1 VVKIVLKKKIGLGT
15 WSWGNKF
22 FWNYKVSSDEELYE
36 TFYEAL
42 NQGFSFIDTADSYGT
57 GSLSGRSEKLIG
69 QFLQR
74 VIKAKK
80 NNIKIAT
87 KLAPYPWRIGRQG
100 FSIPYKKSLNRLN
113 NKLDI
118 VQLHWSAEKYNP
130 WQDFQLLNNLCD
142 LIDQGCQFQIG
153 LSNVGPK
160 RLLKIIDFLKDK
172 NKTVCSVQV
181 QFSLLSPNNEK
192 QKHVKKICDQNKID
206 FLAYSP
212 LAFGILCQDPSIKD
226 INKRSLLRNFIFK
239 TYDKPTLELRKV
251 MKEISKARSASLAQV
266 ALNWCFYYG
275 AIPIVG
281 IRKKNQVLDI
291 SKVFKWDLTKS
302 EFEMLNN
309 ASINCLK
316 KMPDNPFSSL

>member
-1 VVKIVLKKKIGLGT
+1 LKKKIGLGT

-36 TFYEAL
+36 TFFEAL

-57 GSLSGRSEKLIG
+57 GSLSGKSEKLIG

-74 VIKAKK
+74 VTKAKK
-80 NNIKIAT
+80 NKIKIAT

-100 FSIPYKKSLNRLN
+100 FSIPYKKSLHRLN
-113 NKLDI
+113 NQLDI
-118 VQLHWSAEKYNP
+118 VQLHWSTEKYNP

-142 LIDQGCQFQIG
+142 LIDEGFQFQIG
-153 LSNVGPK
+153 LSNIGPK
-160 RLLKIIDFLKDK
+160 RLLKIINFLKDRHK
-172 NKTVCSVQV
+172 RVFSVQV

-192 QKHVKKICDQNKID
+192 QKYVKKICEQNKID

-212 LAFGILCQDPSIKD
+212 LAFGILCQDPSITYKG
-226 INKRSLLRNFIFK
+226 KRSLLRNFIFQ

-251 MKEISKARSASLAQV
+251 MKQIAKARSASLAQV
-266 ALNWCFYYG
+266 ALNWCFYQG

-281 IRKKNQVLDI
+281 LRKKNQVLDI
-291 SKVFKWDLTKS
+291 SRVFRWDLTKS
-302 EFEMLNN
+302 EFERLDN
-309 ASINCLK
+309 ASKKCVK

>member
-1 VVKIVLKKKIGLGT
+1 MKKKIGLGT

-22 FWNYKVSSDEELYE
+22 FWNYKVSADEELYE
-36 TFYEAL
+36 TFSEAL

-80 NNIKIAT
+80 YNIKIAT

-100 FSIPYKKSLNRLN
+100 FSIPYKRSLNRLN
-113 NKLDI
+113 NQLDI
-118 VQLHWSAEKYNP
+118 VQLHWSTEKYNP

-142 LIDQGCQFQIG
+142 LIDAGFQFKIG
-153 LSNVGPK
+153 LSNIGPK
-160 RLLKIIDFLKDK
+160 RLLKIIHFLKDK
-172 NKTVCSVQV
+172 NKRVSSVQV

-192 QKHVKKICDQNKID
+192 QKYVKKICEQNKID

-212 LAFGILCQDPSIKD
+212 LAFGILCQDPSITYIGK
-226 INKRSLLRNFIFK
+226 KSLLRNFIFQ

-251 MKEISKARSASLAQV
+251 IKEIAKARSASLAQV
-266 ALNWCFYYG
+266 ALNWCFYHG

-281 IRKKNQVLDI
+281 LRTKNQVLDI
-291 SKVFKWDLTKS
+291 SKVQRWDLTKD
-302 EFEMLNN
+302 EFEMLDN
-309 ASINCLK
+309 ASKNCTK

>member
-1 VVKIVLKKKIGLGT
+1 MKKKIGLGT

-22 FWNYKVSSDEELYE
+22 FWNYKVSADEELYE
-36 TFYEAL
+36 TFSEAL

-80 NNIKIAT
+80 YNIKIAT

-100 FSIPYKKSLNRLN
+100 FSIPYKRSLNRLN
-113 NKLDI
+113 NQLDI
-118 VQLHWSAEKYNP
+118 VQLHWSTEKYNP

-142 LIDQGCQFQIG
+142 LIDAGFQFKIG
-153 LSNVGPK
+153 LSNIGPK
-160 RLLKIIDFLKDK
+160 RLLKIIHFLKDK
-172 NKTVCSVQV
+172 NKRISCVQV

-192 QKHVKKICDQNKID
+192 QKYVKKICEQNKID

-212 LAFGILCQDPSIKD
+212 LAFGILCQDPSTKY
-226 INKRSLLRNFIFK
+226 KGKKSLLRNFIFR

-251 MKEISKARSASLAQV
+251 MNEIAKARSASLAQV
-266 ALNWCFYYG
+266 ALNWCFYHG

-281 IRKKNQVLDI
+281 LRKKNQVLDI
-291 SKVFKWDLTKS
+291 SKVFRWDLTKS
-302 EFEMLNN
+302 EFEILDN
-309 ASINCLK
+309 ASKSCLK

>member
-1 VVKIVLKKKIGLGT
+1 MKKKIGLGT

-22 FWNYKVSSDEELYE
+22 FWNYKVSADEELYE
-36 TFYEAL
+36 TFSEAL

-80 NNIKIAT
+80 YNIKIAT

-100 FSIPYKKSLNRLN
+100 FSIPYKRSLNRLN
-113 NKLDI
+113 NQLDI
-118 VQLHWSAEKYNP
+118 VQLHWSTEKYNP

-142 LIDQGCQFQIG
+142 LIDEGFQFQIG
-153 LSNVGPK
+153 LSNIGPK
-160 RLLKIIDFLKDK
+160 RLLKIIHFLKDK
-172 NKTVCSVQV
+172 NKRVSSVQV

-192 QKHVKKICDQNKID
+192 QKYVKKICEQNKID

-212 LAFGILCQDPSIKD
+212 LAFGILCQDPSITYIGK
-226 INKRSLLRNFIFK
+226 KSLLRNFIFQ

-251 MKEISKARSASLAQV
+251 IKEIAKARSASLAQV
-266 ALNWCFYYG
+266 ALNWCFYHG

-281 IRKKNQVLDI
+281 LRTKNQVLDI
-291 SKVFKWDLTKS
+291 SKVQRWDLTMD
-302 EFEMLNN
+302 EFEMLDN
-309 ASINCLK
+309 ASKNCTK

>member
-1 VVKIVLKKKIGLGT
+1 MKKKIGLGT

-22 FWNYKVSSDEELYE
+22 FWNYKVSADEELYE
-36 TFYEAL
+36 TFSEAL

-80 NNIKIAT
+80 YNIKIAT

-100 FSIPYKKSLNRLN
+100 FSIPYKRSLNRLN
-113 NKLDI
+113 NQLDI
-118 VQLHWSAEKYNP
+118 VQLHWSTEKYNP

-142 LIDQGCQFQIG
+142 LIDEGFQFKIG
-153 LSNVGPK
+153 LSNIGPK
-160 RLLKIIDFLKDK
+160 RLLKIIHFLKDK
-172 NKTVCSVQV
+172 NKRVSSVQV

-192 QKHVKKICDQNKID
+192 QKYVKKICEQNKID

-212 LAFGILCQDPSIKD
+212 LAFGILCQDPSITYIGK
-226 INKRSLLRNFIFK
+226 KSLLRNFIFQ

-251 MKEISKARSASLAQV
+251 IKEIAKARSASLAQV
-266 ALNWCFYYG
+266 ALNWCFYHG

-281 IRKKNQVLDI
+281 LRTKNQVLDI
-291 SKVFKWDLTKS
+291 SKVQRWDLTKD
-302 EFEMLNN
+302 EFEMLDN
-309 ASINCLK
+309 ASKNCTK

>member
-1 VVKIVLKKKIGLGT
+1 MRKKIGLGT

-22 FWNYKVSSDEELYE
+22 FWNYKVSSDGELFE
-36 TFYEAL
+36 TFTEAI

-57 GSLSGRSEKLIG
+57 GILSGRSEKLIG

-80 NNIKIAT
+80 NDIRIAT

-118 VQLHWSAEKYNP
+118 VQLHWSTEKYNP

-142 LIDQGCQFQIG
+142 LIDEGFQFQIG
-153 LSNVGPK
+153 LSNIGPK
-160 RLLKIIDFLKDK
+160 RLLKIIQFLKDK
-172 NKTVCSVQV
+172 NKRVSSVQV
-181 QFSLLSPNNEK
+181 QFSLLSPDNEK
-192 QKHVKKICDQNKID
+192 QKYVKKICDQNKID

-212 LAFGILCQDPSIKD
+212 LAFGILCRDPTKND
-226 INKRSLLRNFIFK
+226 MGKRSLLRNFIFQ
-239 TYDKPTLELRKV
+239 TYDKPTLELRKI
-251 MKEISKARSASLAQV
+251 MKEIAKARSASMAQV

-281 IRKKNQVLDI
+281 LRKRNQVLDI
-291 SKVFKWDLTKS
+291 SKVFNWNLTKS
-302 EFEMLNN
+302 EFERLNN
-309 ASINCLK
+309 ASKNCSK
-316 KMPDNPFSSL
+316 KIPGNPFTSL

>member
-1 VVKIVLKKKIGLGT
+1 MKKKIGLGT

-22 FWNYKVSSDEELYE
+22 FWDYKVSSDEELYE
-36 TFYEAL
+36 TFSEAL

-57 GSLSGRSEKLIG
+57 GSLSGKSEKLIG

-74 VIKAKK
+74 VNKAKK

-113 NKLDI
+113 NKLDV
-118 VQLHWSAEKYNP
+118 VQLHWSTEKYNP

-142 LIDQGCQFQIG
+142 LIDEGFQFQIG
-153 LSNVGPK
+153 LSNIGPK

-172 NKTVCSVQV
+172 NKRVSSVQV

-192 QKHVKKICDQNKID
+192 QKYVKKICDQNKID

-212 LAFGILCQDPSIKD
+212 LAFGILCRDPTKND
-226 INKRSLLRNFIFK
+226 LGKRSLLRNFIFQ

-251 MKEISKARSASLAQV
+251 MMEIAKERSASLAQV

-281 IRKKNQVLDI
+281 LRKRNQVLDI
-291 SKVFKWDLTKS
+291 CKVFKWNLTHR
-302 EFEMLNN
+302 EFKRLDN
-309 ASINCLK
+309 ASTNCLK
-316 KMPDNPFSSL
+316 KMPNNPFSSL

>member
-1 VVKIVLKKKIGLGT
+1 MKKKIGLGT

-22 FWNYKVSSDEELYE
+22 FWNYNVSADEELYE
-36 TFYEAL
+36 TFSEAL

-57 GSLSGRSEKLIG
+57 GSLSGKSEKLIG

-74 VIKAKK
+74 VNKAKK

-113 NKLDI
+113 NQLDI
-118 VQLHWSAEKYNP
+118 VQLHWSTEKYNP

-142 LIDQGCQFQIG
+142 LIDEGFQFQIG
-153 LSNVGPK
+153 LSNIGPK
-160 RLLKIIDFLKDK
+160 RLLKIIQFLKDK
-172 NKTVCSVQV
+172 NKRVSSVQV

-192 QKHVKKICDQNKID
+192 QKYVKKICEQNKID

-212 LAFGILCQDPSIKD
+212 LAFGILCQDPSITYKG
-226 INKRSLLRNFIFK
+226 KRSLLRNFIFQI
-239 TYDKPTLELRKV
+239 YDKPTLELREI
-251 MKEISKARSASLAQV
+251 MKEIAKQRSASLAQV
-266 ALNWCFYYG
+266 ALNWCFYQG

-281 IRKKNQVLDI
+281 LRKKTQVLDI
-291 SKVFKWDLTKS
+291 SNVFKWNLTQG
-302 EFEMLNN
+302 EFKILDN
-309 ASINCLK
+309 ASKSCLK

>member
-1 VVKIVLKKKIGLGT
+1 LKKKLGLGT

-36 TFYEAL
+36 TFSEAL

-74 VIKAKK
+74 VNKAKK

-100 FSIPYKKSLNRLN
+100 LNIPYKKSLNRLN

-118 VQLHWSAEKYNP
+118 VQLHWSTEKYNP

-142 LIDQGCQFQIG
+142 LIDEGFQFQIG
-153 LSNVGPK
+153 LSNIGPK
-160 RLLKIIDFLKDK
+160 RLLKIIHFLKDK
-172 NKTVCSVQV
+172 NKRVSSVQV

-192 QKHVKKICDQNKID
+192 QKYVKEICDQNKID

-212 LAFGILCQDPSIKD
+212 LAFGILCQDPSVTD
-226 INKRSLLRNFIFK
+226 MRKRSLIRNLIFQ
-239 TYDKPTLELRKV
+239 TYNKSTLELRKV
-251 MKEISKARSASLAQV
+251 MKEIAKARSASLAQV
-266 ALNWCFYYG
+266 ALNWCFYHG

-281 IRKKNQVLDI
+281 LRKKKQVLDI
-291 SKVFKWDLTKS
+291 SRVFKWDLTKS
-302 EFEMLNN
+302 EFESLNN
-309 ASINCLK
+309 ASNNCSK

>member
-1 VVKIVLKKKIGLGT
+1 MKKKIGLGT

-22 FWNYKVSSDEELYE
+22 FWNYKVSADEELYE
-36 TFYEAL
+36 TFSEAL

-80 NNIKIAT
+80 YNIKIAT

-100 FSIPYKKSLNRLN
+100 FSIPYKRSLNRLN
-113 NKLDI
+113 NQLDI
-118 VQLHWSAEKYNP
+118 VQLHWSTEKYNP

-142 LIDQGCQFQIG
+142 LIDEGFQFQIG
-153 LSNVGPK
+153 LSNIGPK
-160 RLLKIIDFLKDK
+160 RLLKIIQFLKDK
-172 NKTVCSVQV
+172 NKRVSSVQV

-192 QKHVKKICDQNKID
+192 QKYVKKICEQNKID

-212 LAFGILCQDPSIKD
+212 LAFGILCQDPSITYIGK
-226 INKRSLLRNFIFK
+226 KSLLRNFIFQ

-251 MKEISKARSASLAQV
+251 IKEIAKARSASLAQV
-266 ALNWCFYYG
+266 ALNWCFYHG

-281 IRKKNQVLDI
+281 LRTKNQVLDI
-291 SKVFKWDLTKS
+291 SKVQRWDLTKD
-302 EFEMLNN
+302 EFEMLDN
-309 ASINCLK
+309 ASKNCTK

>member
-1 VVKIVLKKKIGLGT
+1 MKKKIGLGT

-36 TFYEAL
+36 TFSEAL

-74 VIKAKK
+74 VIKVKK

-87 KLAPYPWRIGRQG
+87 KLAPYPWRLGRQG

-113 NKLDI
+113 NQLDI
-118 VQLHWSAEKYNP
+118 VQLHWSTEKYNP
-130 WQDFQLLNNLCD
+130 WQDFQLLTNLCD
-142 LIDQGCQFQIG
+142 LIDEGCHFEIG
-153 LSNVGPK
+153 LSNIGPK
-160 RLLKIIDFLKDK
+160 RLLKIINFLKEK
-172 NKTVCSVQV
+172 NKRVSSVQV

-192 QKHVKKICDQNKID
+192 NKYVKKICQQNKID

-212 LAFGILCQDPSIKD
+212 LAFGILCQDPSRND
-226 INKRSLLRNFIFK
+226 ASKRSILRNLIFK
-239 TYDKPTLELRKV
+239 TFSKPTLELRNV
-251 MKEISKARSASLAQV
+251 IKEISDARSASLAQV
-266 ALNWCFYYG
+266 ALNWCFYQG

-281 IRKKNQVLDI
+281 LRKKNQVLDI
-291 SKVFKWDLTKS
+291 CKVLKWDLNQR
-302 EFEMLNN
+302 EFERLEI
-309 ASINCLK
+309 ASKNCIK

>member
-1 VVKIVLKKKIGLGT
+1 LKKKIGLGT

-22 FWNYKVSSDEELYE
+22 FWDYKVSSDEELYE
-36 TFYEAL
+36 TFSEAL

-57 GSLSGRSEKLIG
+57 GSLSGKSEKLIG

-74 VIKAKK
+74 VNKAKK

-113 NKLDI
+113 NKLDV
-118 VQLHWSAEKYNP
+118 VQLHWSTEKYNP

-142 LIDQGCQFQIG
+142 LIDEGFQFQIG
-153 LSNVGPK
+153 LSNIGPK

-172 NKTVCSVQV
+172 NKRVSSVQV

-192 QKHVKKICDQNKID
+192 QKYVKKICDQNKID

-212 LAFGILCQDPSIKD
+212 LAFGILCRDPTKND
-226 INKRSLLRNFIFK
+226 LGKRSLLRNFIFQ

-251 MKEISKARSASLAQV
+251 MMEIAKERSASLAQV

-281 IRKKNQVLDI
+281 LRKRNQVLDI
-291 SKVFKWDLTKS
+291 CKVFKWNLTHR
-302 EFEMLNN
+302 EFKRLDN
-309 ASINCLK
+309 ASTNCLK
-316 KMPDNPFSSL
+316 KMPNNPFSSL

>member
-1 VVKIVLKKKIGLGT
+1 MKKKIGLGT

-22 FWNYKVSSDEELYE
+22 FWNYNVSSDEELYE
-36 TFYEAL
+36 TFSEAL

-57 GSLSGRSEKLIG
+57 GSLSGKSEELIG

-74 VIKAKK
+74 VVKTKK

-113 NKLDI
+113 NQLDI
-118 VQLHWSAEKYNP
+118 VQLHWSTQRYNP

-142 LIDQGCQFQIG
+142 LIDEGFQFQIG
-153 LSNVGPK
+153 LSNIGPK
-160 RLLKIIDFLKDK
+160 RLLKIIHFLKDK
-172 NKTVCSVQV
+172 NKRVSSVQV

-192 QKHVKKICDQNKID
+192 QKYVKKICEQNKID

-212 LAFGILCQDPSIKD
+212 LAFGILCQDPSMTQKG
-226 INKRSLLRNFIFK
+226 KRSLLRNFIFQA
-239 TYDKPTLELRKV
+239 YDKPTLDLRKV
-251 MKEISKARSASLAQV
+251 MKEIAKARSASLAQV
-266 ALNWCFYYG
+266 ALNWCFYNG

-281 IRKKNQVLDI
+281 LRKKNQVLDI
-291 SKVFKWDLTKS
+291 SKVFKWNLTRS
-302 EFEMLNN
+302 EFETLDN
-309 ASINCLK
+309 ASKNCLK
-316 KMPDNPFSSL
+316 KMPANPFSSL